1 MFKILKKDIS
11 EVTILIGNLLDH
23 FDTALYSFLAPILAP
38 IFFPHHEPVVQ
49 LILAYSI
56 LATSI
61 ITKPIGAIIFGV
73 IAYRRGPIFGLSYS
87 LIGVAITTVLLGC
100 IPDYKTIG
108 NFAPVFLIV
117 VRALRGIFA
126 SGESTIAKLYI
137 IENKTQNVALK
148 SSCFYESSVIVG
160 IILASVVST
169 VVYSSKY
176 INAWRISFFV
186 GGSVGL
192 VGVVLRY
199 FSWEYKKLEYKIFN
213 KTNWIFLWQNR
224 YNILKIVIV
233 AGFTHIT
240 YSVAFIFLN
249 SFVPLVSSN
258 ISLANMLYMNNY
270 LLMLDL
276 LLVFF
281 IGAVVLKYKFNP
293 NKVMLFASVVLTI
306 TIIPMFNLLE
316 NSTILTA
323 MLVRC
328 WVVFWGVVFACPLNL
343 WYEKV
348 VIDLPEKYLLVGVG
362 SSIGGAGIG
371 KTLTAVCLWLWH
383 KTNTALAT
391 AIYIASFMLLTVAVI
406 FVTFADK
413 SIFCFRKTANQR
425 SS

>member
-1 MFKILKKDIS
+1 LFKILKKDIS

>member
-1 MFKILKKDIS
+1 LFKILKKDIS

-383 KTNTALAT
+383 KTNMALAP

>member
-383 KTNTALAT
+383 KTNMALAP